1 MRGEEV
7 ILFVILMAGM
17 TWLLT
22 PLVRALAERIRP
34 RAQVLSDPGVDVL
47 RDELLAELH
56 NVRREV
62 AELGD
67 RVDFAERLLAKQREG
82 DRLAPPQLPPR

>member
-7 ILFVILMAGM
+7 FLFVILMAGM

-34 RAQVLSDPGVDVL
+34 RPQVLSDPGVDVV
-47 RDELLAELH
+47 RDELLMELN

-67 RVDFAERLLAKQREG
+67 RLDFAERLLAKQREG
-82 DRLAPPQLPPR
+82 DRLAPPQLPR